1 MVSGTNAEKT
11 KHLIG
16 LFEQMKVDEF
26 LDYLNEDAL
35 YQFGNYPPAIGK
47 GAIEQT
53 VKASHLDQI
62 KGIKFDIQNTWE
74 AGDNV
79 VCEMLIHYT
88 RIDDSI
94 LTLPCTDVFLFK
106 NGLVQEMKVFMD
118 ATPLFAPLPE
128 PVDRLGILKQALTA
142 VETNDVDTY
151 ITLFTED
158 AVYKIGNYEPVIGRE
173 GIKAFALPVMQMFK
187 TVVHEAK
194 NIWELGNTI
203 VSEMNVIYTRQDDK
217 VFTIPCLNIVTFQG
231 DKIQKYQAFI
241 DASPAFS

>member
-1 MVSGTNAEKT
+1 M
-11 KHLIG
+11 
-16 LFEQMKVDEF
+16 
-26 LDYLNEDAL
+26 
-35 YQFGNYPPAIGK
+35 
-47 GAIEQT
+47 
-53 VKASHLDQI
+53 
-62 KGIKFDIQNTWE
+62 
-74 AGDNV
+74 
-79 VCEMLIHYT
+79 
-88 RIDDSI
+88 
-94 LTLPCTDVFLFK
+94 
-106 NGLVQEMKVFMD
+106 
-118 ATPLFAPLPE
+118 
-128 PVDRLGILKQALTA
+128 DRLGILKQALTA

-187 TVVHEAK
+187 SVVHEAK

-217 VFTIPCLNIVTFQG
+217 VFAIPCLNIITFKG